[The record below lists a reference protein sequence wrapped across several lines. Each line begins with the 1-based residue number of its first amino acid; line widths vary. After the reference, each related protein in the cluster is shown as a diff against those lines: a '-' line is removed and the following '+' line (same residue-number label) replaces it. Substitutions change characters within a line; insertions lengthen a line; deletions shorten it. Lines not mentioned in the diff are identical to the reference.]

1 MKRWLILLF
10 AALLLLNV
18 AACAQQDIEPVAQYE
33 CGLWFA
39 INSGSDRSGSS
50 AVVREERG
58 WETEPTAR
66 QLLQALL
73 NGPYSDDLH
82 APFPAGV
89 SIRSVEVSKESRTA
103 LVDFS
108 EQYGKLSG
116 FDLTIADY
124 CVALTLC
131 QLPSVENVRIT
142 VEGKALAQRNR
153 QRLHTGDV
161 LLSGISDEPDT
172 FLAALYFPNKR
183 GSLSVEYRQVSRVDS
198 SEPVEIVLYE
208 LLRGPSAAETFGSLP
223 AGTRVRSIE
232 AENGVCVVDL
242 SKEFLINA
250 PQDPEQA
257 GLTLYALVNSLCALG
272 GVSQVRLLVEGE
284 FVESYGGVSVGSQNL
299 FATNMDLVESQI
311 KD

>member
-1 MKRWLILLF
+1 MKRCLTLLLT
-10 AALLLLNV
+10 ALLLLNV
-18 AACAQQDIEPVAQYE
+18 TACVKKDAEPTAQYE

-39 INSGSDRSGSS
+39 VNHGSDRRGSS
-50 AVVREERG
+50 AVVCEERA
-58 WETEPTAR
+58 WETVPTAR

-73 NGPYSDDLH
+73 RGPHSDDLH

-89 SIRSVEVSKESRTA
+89 SVRSVEILEESQTV

-108 EQYGKLSG
+108 QQYGKLSG
-116 FDLTIADY
+116 FNLTIADY

-131 QLPSVENVRIT
+131 QLPGVENVRIT
-142 VEGKALAQRNR
+142 VEGKALAERNR

-172 FLAALYFPNKR
+172 FLAALYFPNRR

-198 SEPVEIVLYE
+198 SESVEIVLYE
-208 LLRGPSAAETFGSLP
+208 LLRGPSAAETFESLP
-223 AGTRVRSIE
+223 TGTRVRSIE
-232 AENGVCVVDL
+232 VESGVCVVDL
-242 SKEFLINA
+242 SREFLLNA
-250 PQDPEQA
+250 PQETEKA

-284 FVESYGGVSVGSQNL
+284 LVESYGGVSVGSQNL

>member
-1 MKRWLILLF
+1 MKHWLSFFL
-10 AALLLLNV
+10 AALLLLNA
-18 AACAQQDIEPVAQYE
+18 AACAKQDVEPAAQYE

-39 INSGSDRSGSS
+39 VNSGSDRSDTS
-50 AVVREERG
+50 AVVCEERG
-58 WETEPTAR
+58 WESEPTAR

-89 SIRSVEVSKESRTA
+89 NILSVDVSEESKTVQ
-103 LVDFS
+103 VDFS

-116 FDLTIADY
+116 YDLTIADY

-131 QLPSVENVRIT
+131 QLPGVENVRIT

-172 FLAALYFPNKR
+172 FLAALYFPNRR

-208 LLRGPSAAETFGSLP
+208 LLHGPSAAETFGTLP

-232 AENGVCVVDL
+232 AKNGVCVVDL
-242 SKEFLINA
+242 SKEFLLNA
-250 PQDPEQA
+250 PQDPERA

-284 FVESYGGVSVGSQNL
+284 VVESYGGVSAGSQNL